1 MNERLATARI
11 IHMALLAPP
20 ILLMGIFYFLPQ
32 SEAESSGADPLLLY
46 VAIAFALA
54 APVMSGL
61 VSRQLF
67 ASAAKRIR
75 EDLSLDEQTIVLS
88 YQAPKIV
95 QWALL
100 EGPAMFQAV
109 IFFLTGEI
117 VLLGLGGLLLAL
129 LAVQGPSMAD
139 LQKRLEI
146 SDNRLRQIQAASS

>member
-1 MNERLATARI
+1 MKEKLATVRI

-20 ILLMGIFYFLPQ
+20 IFFMGVLYFLRQ
-32 SEAESSGADPLLLY
+32 SQPPSSDADPILLY
-46 VAIAFALA
+46 VAIALALA

-61 VSRQLF
+61 LSRQLF
-67 ASAAKRIR
+67 ASAAKRIK
-75 EDLSLDEQTIVLS
+75 EDLSLDEQATALS
-88 YQAPKIV
+88 YQTPKIV

-100 EGPAMFQAV
+100 EGPAMVQGV

>member
-1 MNERLATARI
+1 MKEKLATVRI

-20 ILLMGIFYFLPQ
+20 IFLMGVLYFLRQ
-32 SEAESSGADPLLLY
+32 SQAPSSDADPILLY
-46 VAIAFALA
+46 VAIALALA

-61 VSRQLF
+61 LSRQLF
-67 ASAAKRIR
+67 ASAAKRIK
-75 EDLSLDEQTIVLS
+75 EDLSLDEQATALS
-88 YQAPKIV
+88 YQTPKIV

-100 EGPAMFQAV
+100 EGPAMVQGV